1 MVLIYRD
8 VDSLIYRHMQEN
20 EAFEPEGGEFLDY
33 GPESVCVLHELNFR
47 RTDISST
54 GWNDSRARPILPT

>member
-8 VDSLIYRHMQEN
+8 VDSLIYRHMQGN
-20 EAFEPEGGEFLDY
+20 EGFESEGGEFLDY
-33 GPESVCVLHELNFR
+33 GPESVCVLLELNFR
-47 RTDISST
+47 TDISNT